1 MMSSAIQ
8 ILSPEEAR
16 KIAAGEVIDRPASFV
31 REFIDNA
38 IDAGGQAI
46 ELTLEEGGTRLV
58 EVSDDGCGMG
68 REDLEIAFKDHATSK
83 IRSLEDLQTARTL
96 GFRGEALAAAAA
108 VARLEILTSADGKTG
123 WLLSVGPGNEEAC
136 IENARRTRGSSVRAR
151 NLFETIPA
159 RKRFL
164 KRAGS
169 EMRVCKQVF
178 IEKAL
183 AFPEKSFRFTQD
195 GGKLNLF
202 FPAVES
208 YKERFADAVLVG
220 GCGHERVFLHQIAAF
235 GRGFT
240 LTIVTGGPEIYR
252 NHRKEQFV
260 FANGR
265 RIDDFSFQQ
274 ALEYGTQGAFPN
286 GCHPIG
292 AIFLDIEPHLADF
305 NIHPAK
311 REARFACP
319 GEIHHA
325 ITETLRNHFRRILEK
340 SDRQIPYQSPAPQ
353 DGVRFSQELEHAQTE
368 YVADKEAL
376 YGHERHDPHEL
387 LEQGGDTW
395 LPPTSK
401 CRYAGRAFGLFIL
414 IEKDDR
420 LYIIDQHAAHE
431 RILYDRL
438 LSKPIPRQELL
449 APIPFMT
456 ESSEDDQFL
465 VREKEKLLRLGI
477 VIDGGDGAWQIM
489 ALPILWRLGDAETIR
504 ALLNLRTAGENIAER
519 WAATIACHSAI
530 RDGDYLDN
538 ESALSLAEELLKRP
552 MQTCPHG
559 RPVLTEI
566 KREDLY
572 KAVRRS

>member
-8 ILSPEEAR
+8 ILPPEEAR
-16 KIAAGEVIDRPASFV
+16 KIAAGEVIDRPASLV

-46 ELTLEEGGTRLV
+46 ELAIEEGGTRLV
-58 EVSDDGCGMG
+58 EVSDDGCGME
-68 REDLEIAFKDHATSK
+68 REDLKLAFKAHATSK

-108 VARLEILTSADGKTG
+108 VSHLEILTSADGRTG
-123 WLLSVGPGNEEAC
+123 WLLSVGPDSEEAF
-136 IENARRTRGSSVRAR
+136 IESARRTRGSSVRAR

-164 KRAGS
+164 KREGS

-183 AFPEKSFRFTQD
+183 AFPEKSFRFTQN
-195 GGKLNLF
+195 GRLHLF
-202 FPAVES
+202 FPVAEN
-208 YKERFADAVLVG
+208 YKERFADAVLSG
-220 GCGHERVFLHQIAAF
+220 EGGHERIFLHQIAAF
-235 GRGFT
+235 GKGFT
-240 LTIVTGGPEIYR
+240 LTIVVGGPEIFR
-252 NHRKEQFV
+252 NHRKEQFI

-265 RIDDFSFQQ
+265 LIDDFSFQQ

-292 AIFLDIEPHLADF
+292 AIFLDIEPHLAYF

-311 REARFACP
+311 REARFACA
-319 GEIHHA
+319 GEIHRA
-325 ITETLRNHFRRILEK
+325 ITETLRNHFRRLLEK
-340 SDRQIPYQSPAPQ
+340 TEMQIPYLSPSLNQ
-353 DGVRFSQELEHAQTE
+353 NDGVRLFQERVQVEYAAENEASYGYGAERQERLERVGE
-368 YVADKEAL
+368 GL
-376 YGHERHDPHEL
+376 
-387 LEQGGDTW
+387 
-395 LPPTSK
+395 LPPVSR

-414 IEKDDR
+414 VEKDDR

-449 APIPFMT
+449 APIPFTT
-456 ESSEDDQFL
+456 ECREDDQFL
-465 VREKEKLLRLGI
+465 AREKEKLLRLGI
-477 VIDGGDGAWQIM
+477 VIDGEDGVWQIK
-489 ALPILWRLGDAETIR
+489 ALPVLWRLSDAETIR
-504 ALLNLRTAGENIAER
+504 ELLNLRSAGENIAER

-538 ESALSLAEELLKRP
+538 ESALSLAEELLCLP
-552 MQTCPHG
+552 LQTCPHG

-566 KREDLY
+566 KREDLF
-572 KAVRRS
+572 KAVRRI